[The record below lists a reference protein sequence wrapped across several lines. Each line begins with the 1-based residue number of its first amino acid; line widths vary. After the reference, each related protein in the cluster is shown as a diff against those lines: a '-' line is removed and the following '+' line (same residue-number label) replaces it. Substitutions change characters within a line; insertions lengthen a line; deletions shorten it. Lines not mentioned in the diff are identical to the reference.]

1 MADDVILPDPGP
13 VDGTPDEGRVGERGR
28 TASSPTG
35 EGQTPAGD
43 TAEAGTSFDVVELY
57 RPNVDRS
64 LRRLPR
70 LLAGAFRLVWGAA
83 KGQFILNVA
92 LLVVGSV
99 ALAVQVLVAKRLLT
113 ELIADNSTKDFSSVV
128 PSIVLLA
135 VVLGVASVT
144 MIVRVEV
151 QRLLAE
157 LVARSSM
164 QQVVDAACRADLARF
179 EDPKF
184 HDRLQRAIVNASIR
198 PLQMTNGLLSLGTA
212 LSGVVAVG
220 AVLLVIDPV
229 FFVLGLLAGI
239 PIVLT
244 SARVGQALYRF
255 AVEQTPTDRERTYI
269 QTLLVDKDPAK
280 EIRAYEM
287 GWFFRTR
294 FAALYE
300 RRIQALRLLV
310 RKRTAQGVL
319 GGGLTAVVSGGVLG
333 LLIFFVSDGQV
344 SLAGAGAAAAAL
356 ILLGTQLQGLA
367 SGVGQLYESAL
378 FIQDFNNFVQV
389 ELAPGTSRF
398 TGTAP
403 PPPYIGHLS
412 VRDLTFTY
420 PSRSEPSLRG
430 VDMDIGPGQV
440 VALVGENGSGK
451 TTLAKLLAGLYLA
464 QEGSISWAGQ
474 DLAATDITEVRKR
487 VAVLFQ
493 DFVKYFLSAREN
505 ISLGRWERADDDL
518 AVRQAA
524 LRSGAHDF
532 IEKLP
537 RGYETYL
544 GPQFFGGSDLSTGQW
559 QRVALARAFF
569 RDAELVILDEPTAS
583 LDPRAEAALFAAVRE
598 LFAGRSVVLISHR
611 FATVRL
617 ADHIYVLEAGR
628 MIEHGDH
635 DELMAGNGI
644 YAELFTMQASA
655 FGLYEAT

>member
-1 MADDVILPDPGP
+1 MADEEVLADQGGADQGSQVLEEAAA
-13 VDGTPDEGRVGERGR
+13 DEEAA
-28 TASSPTG
+28 AS
-35 EGQTPAGD
+35 
-43 TAEAGTSFDVVELY
+43 SFDVRELY
-57 RPNVDRS
+57 HPKVDRS
-64 LRRLPR
+64 LRALPR
-70 LLAGAFRLVWGAA
+70 LLVGAYRLVWGAA
-83 KGQFILNVA
+83 RGQLILNVV
-92 LLVVGSV
+92 LLAVGSA
-99 ALAVQVLVAKRLLT
+99 ALALQVLVGKQLLT
-113 ELIADNSTKDFSSVV
+113 ELLADNTTKDFSSAI

-135 VVLGVASVT
+135 VILAVASVT
-144 MIVRVEV
+144 LIVRNEL

-179 EDPKF
+179 EDPAF
-184 HDRLQRAIVNASIR
+184 HDRLQRAIVNASMR
-198 PLQMTNGLLSLGTA
+198 PLQMTNGMLALGTA
-212 LSGVVAVG
+212 LTGVVAVG
-220 AVLLVIDPV
+220 AVLLVIDPI
-229 FFVLGLLAGI
+229 FFVLGVFAAV
-239 PIVLT
+239 PITVASL
-244 SARVGQALYRF
+244 RVGRALYRF

-269 QTLLVDKDPAK
+269 QGLLVEKDPAK

-287 GWFFRTR
+287 AWFLRAR

-300 RRIQALRLLV
+300 RRIQALRQLV
-310 RKRTAQGVL
+310 RRRAVQGVL

-333 LLIFFVSDGQV
+333 LLIFFVSQGDV

-398 TGTAP
+398 TGTAALP
-403 PPPYIGHLS
+403 PHIGHLA

-420 PSRSEPSLRG
+420 PSRRAPSLRD
-430 VDMDIGPGQV
+430 VDIDIGPGQV

-451 TTLAKLLAGLYLA
+451 TTLAKLLAGLYVP
-464 QEGSISWAGQ
+464 QKGSISWDSQ
-474 DLAATDITEVRKR
+474 DLATMDISQVRKR

-505 ISLGRWERADDDL
+505 IAMGRWERADDFD

-524 LRSGAHDF
+524 TRSGADAF
-532 IEKLP
+532 IEALP
-537 RGYETYL
+537 NGYDTYL

-628 MIEHGDH
+628 LIEHGDH
-635 DELMAGNGI
+635 DELMAHNGL